1 MHFPTGTL
9 AEGAMRMQQQLQER
23 QQREHELN
31 QRNGRIRAAL
41 DASRDG
47 FLIADAEHRT
57 VYANPALRAMLQA
70 QLPELDQAHI
80 VGSDLH
86 RFDANPQAARQRLE
100 GTSAPIQDTLS
111 LGHAQFT
118 RTASPVLDEQGR
130 CNGYAVHWHERTQEL
145 VLEDNIE
152 RIVAAAAAGDLS
164 QRLARTTDTGFIG
177 TLTTGINQLLEAMGG
192 ALGEIRH
199 MLTAQAEGN
208 LELRIQG
215 KYQGDFLAMQRD
227 ANLTA
232 DRLADIVHNI
242 GACSNSIGQATDQ
255 IASGNQALAQRSQ
268 QQQSDNLQNT
278 ATAMEQLTAAV
289 RQNADHAQRANDLS
303 RNAQQVASE
312 VRSLA
317 QRSAEAAKQTKGLI
331 EDSVEKVGTGA
342 SLVQQA
348 GATMNDILNSVQQV
362 TAIMAE
368 ISAASQEQRIG
379 IEQVSQTVV
388 HMDQATQQNNAL
400 VEQASNAIHDLQTQ
414 VQQLTQTIAIFHAQ
428 N

>member
-1 MHFPTGTL
+1 
-9 AEGAMRMQQQLQER
+9 MRMQQQLQER

-86 RFDANPQAARQRLE
+86 RFDANPQAAR
-100 GTSAPIQDTLS
+100 
-111 LGHAQFT
+111 
-118 RTASPVLDEQGR
+118 
-130 CNGYAVHWHERTQEL
+130 
-145 VLEDNIE
+145 
-152 RIVAAAAAGDLS
+152 

-303 RNAQQVASE
+303 RNTQQVASE